1 MRVVR
6 DLSLPTKEQLKALHP
21 EMRSTNGKH
30 LIRSLFVETESQEVK
45 ELGVSGAMF
54 TLKDRNHEKDGK
66 LYYSLRNIY
75 MSYDHV
81 PGYEYEFA
89 QDVFGSWEHW
99 QLLCN
104 SADKVRTHVES
115 WRDEQ
120 AVKLQARALQAMF
133 KTAMFEGSKGTP
145 AARYLAD
152 KGWQV
157 KRGRPSKDEV
167 DREKKLAAGVE
178 REVNEDLERLGW
190 KVVK

>member
-1 MRVVR
+1 VRPVR
-6 DLSLPTKEQLKALHP
+6 DTTLPTKEYLKEIQP
-21 EMRSTNGKH
+21 QMRSTNGRH
-30 LIRSLFVETESQEVK
+30 LTRSLFLETESQHVK
-45 ELGVSGAMF
+45 DLGVCSPLF
-54 TLKDRNHEKDGK
+54 TLKDRNMEKNGK
-66 LYYSLRNIY
+66 TYYSLKNIY

-81 PGYEYEFA
+81 PGYEYQFA
-89 QDVFGSWEHW
+89 QDVFGSWEQW

-104 SADKVRTHVES
+104 SADLVKEHIDG
-115 WRDEQ
+115 WKDEQ
-120 AVKLQARALQAMF
+120 AIKLQARALEAMF

-167 DREKKLAAGVE
+167 EREKKIAAGVE
-178 REVNEDLERLGW
+178 KEINEDLERLGW

>member
-1 MRVVR
+1 MR
-6 DLSLPTKEQLKALHP
+6 DLSLPTKEQLK
-21 EMRSTNGKH
+21 EMQPQMRATNGKP
-30 LIRSLFVETESQEVK
+30 LTRSLFVEEAQGFT
-45 ELGVSGAMF
+45 GAMF

-66 LYYSLRNIY
+66 LYYSLKNIY
-75 MSYDHV
+75 LSYDHV

-89 QDVFGSWEHW
+89 KDVFGSWDHW
-99 QLLCN
+99 QYLC
-104 SADKVRTHVES
+104 SAAEKVREHVES

-120 AVKLQARALQAMF
+120 AIKLQARALQAML

-167 DREKKLAAGVE
+167 EREKKLAAGVD
-178 REVNEDLERLGW
+178 REVKEDLERLGW
-190 KVVK
+190 SVVK